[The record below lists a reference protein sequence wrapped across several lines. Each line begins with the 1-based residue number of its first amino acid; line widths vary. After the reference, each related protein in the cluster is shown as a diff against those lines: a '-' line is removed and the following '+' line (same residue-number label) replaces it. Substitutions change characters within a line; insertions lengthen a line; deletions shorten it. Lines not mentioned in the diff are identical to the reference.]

1 MTHRAGEKGGKAH
14 GTARAGQ
21 PPASC
26 GAKQARGGRP
36 ARERR
41 PWSRV
46 QHLCLSGSAMAA
58 THRSHTTNTP
68 LSQAG
73 LTSQVCTEAQE
84 LARCAGAQ
92 ARGGKAAD
100 SAACVHGASRA
111 GSPSLMMHT
120 PAPAASSI
128 RAAMQR
134 CALGPADPC
143 LHLSSR
149 HSPCQ
154 LCSSTVHAGGG
165 RQGAEAGGS
174 AAPRRDETSRR
185 HGTSGRVGRR
195 AVRCLPALNIAR
207 WHLVGRRASCR
218 DHPQSRATP

>member
-58 THRSHTTNTP
+58 THRSHTTNAP

-84 LARCAGAQ
+84 LARQ
-92 ARGGKAAD
+92 QTRQR
-100 SAACVHGASRA
+100 ACMGPAELVA
-111 GSPSLMMHT
+111 PPPLMMHT